1 MAYIYTN
8 RKDQVYYLHQGKTK
22 TGKPKYYFSQSD
34 KGDTINSIPDG
45 YEVYENANAQVFLRR
60 IQPKIITDEEVKIVK
75 EAIKSYTKLSNFFVE
90 AKGDKIIVYTPDQEI
105 DNEFISKLAPFSQL
119 RGIDIKEYFGKR
131 ASFTPM
137 MRFVLS
143 DKAERTFYTERF
155 CFRGSIDDWIYLG
168 SSGGTLLSQ
177 LMQYIKHLGQESFYE
192 LM

>member
-1 MAYIYTN
+1 MAYTHTN
-8 RKDQVYYLHQGKTK
+8 RKDNVYYLHQGKTK

-60 IQPKIITDEEVKIVK
+60 IQPKIITDEEIQLVKD
-75 EAIKSYTKLSNFFVE
+75 AIKSYTKLSHFFVE
-90 AKGDKIIVYTPDQEI
+90 AKGNKILVYTPDQ
-105 DNEFISKLAPFSQL
+105 DLDGLDSMLSPFAQL
-119 RGIDIKEYFGKR
+119 RGINVKEYFGKR

-137 MRFVLS
+137 MRFILS
-143 DKAERTFYTERF
+143 DKEERTFYTERY

-168 SSGGTLLSQ
+168 SSSGTLLSQ
-177 LMQYIKHLGQESFYE
+177 LMLYIKHLGQESFYE

>member
-1 MAYIYTN
+1 MAYTYTN
-8 RKDQVYYLHQGKTK
+8 RKDQTYYLHQGKTK

-34 KGDTINSIPDG
+34 KGDTIDCIPDS

-60 IQPKIITDEEVKIVK
+60 IQPQIITDEEIQLVRDC
-75 EAIKSYTKLSNFFVE
+75 IKTYTQLSHFFVE
-90 AKGDKIIVYTPDQEI
+90 AKGNKIIVHTPDQ
-105 DNEFISKLAPFSQL
+105 DLDRLDSMLSPFAQL
-119 RGIDIKEYFGKR
+119 RGFNVKEYFGKR
-131 ASFTPM
+131 ASFTPV

-143 DKAERTFYTERF
+143 DKEKRTFYTERF

-177 LMQYIKHLGQESFYE
+177 IMLYIKHLGQESFYE

>member
-1 MAYIYTN
+1 MAYTHTN
-8 RKDQVYYLHQGKTK
+8 RKDKIYYLHQGKTK

-34 KGDTINSIPDG
+34 KGDTISSIPDG

-60 IQPKIITDEEVKIVK
+60 IQPKIITDEEVKLVK
-75 EAIKSYTKLSNFFVE
+75 DSVKAYTKFSHFFVE
-90 AKGDKIIVYTPDQEI
+90 AKGDKIIVHTPDQ
-105 DNEFISKLAPFSQL
+105 DLDGLDSMLSPFAQL
-119 RGIDIKEYFGKR
+119 RGIDVKEYFGKR
-131 ASFTPM
+131 ASFTPV

-143 DKAERTFYTERF
+143 DKEERTFYTERF